1 MKDDYFKGDPLVG
14 TRWENL
20 TFGEYYYF
28 FSDEEKQELKE
39 YLENINAP
47 FGSDINDEDYQK
59 GNYKTWRDI
68 VSLSEDEFNYYRGL
82 VKARDKY
89 LPIPGIHRNPLE
101 GTLWENLTIY
111 DYIKCMSYKERK
123 ELLSYLE
130 RVHAPFCPR
139 TDDGV
144 ERWSWRDIT
153 TTLLEIIESKF
164 NIPGVYVYNKELGI
178 FESPHSCDSE
188 EFPF

>member
-1 MKDDYFKGDPLVG
+1 MKENIFKKDPLEG
-14 TRWENL
+14 TKWANL
-20 TFGEYYYF
+20 TLGEYHYLLLNN
-28 FSDEEKQELKE
+28 EQQELKQ
-39 YLENINAP
+39 YLESINAP

-153 TTLLEIIESKF
+153 TEQLEIVECKLH
-164 NIPGVYVYNKELGI
+164 IPGVHVYNKELGI
-178 FESPHSCDSE
+178 YEIHRFNPE
-188 EFPF
+188 ELPF